1 MKMLNLNFSLSHIY
15 QSSINGSTTRFWT
28 DNTRLR
34 KTTYVYFQEN
44 NIKEDLKTYGYVLIA
59 KIKRVYFLSG
69 NEWVN
74 VWLLFNINSAIFQLS
89 YGENK
94 LIFNE
99 MMMRSA
105 LY

>member
-1 MKMLNLNFSLSHIY
+1 MLNNILKMKMLNLNFSLSHIY

-59 KIKRVYFLSG
+59 KIKRAFSFSELYTLMTCV
-69 NEWVN
+69 
-74 VWLLFNINSAIFQLS
+74 LFQIL
-89 YGENK
+89 
-94 LIFNE
+94 
-99 MMMRSA
+99 RSISQ
-105 LY
+105 